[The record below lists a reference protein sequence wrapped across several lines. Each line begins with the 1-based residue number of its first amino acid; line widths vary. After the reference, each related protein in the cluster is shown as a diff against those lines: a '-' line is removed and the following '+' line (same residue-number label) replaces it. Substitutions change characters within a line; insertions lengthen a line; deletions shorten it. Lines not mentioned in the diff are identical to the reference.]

1 METIKIR
8 TNQENYVD
16 YSAAE
21 VARLAGWKKLTLTP
35 KIVEYDGEKVVLMHL
50 GGIDSANGSI
60 LNVDFWPKRS
70 ATAED
75 LAKLPVQ
82 FEDITYRI
90 GIHTEE
96 HFENVVDPETGEEK
110 RKKVVTKHYSQPK
123 FVSYSVDGKDVFF
136 TGKRSVFDENLGH
149 SVWVEDD
156 EEQNEE
162 PKQESTEAPAE
173 EQKEQA

>member
-50 GGIDSANGSI
+50 GGVDSANGSI

-90 GIHTEE
+90 GIHTEK
-96 HFENVVDPETGEEK
+96 HFEDVVDPETGETK

-123 FVSYSVDGKDVFF
+123 FVSYFVDGKEVKF

-149 SVWVEDD
+149 SVWVED
-156 EEQNEE
+156 EEEDS
-162 PKQESTEAPAE
+162 KQESTEAPAE

>member
-21 VARLAGWKKLTLTP
+21 VARLAGWKKLSLTP

-50 GGIDSANGSI
+50 GGVDSANGSV

-82 FEDITYRI
+82 FEDIIYRI

-96 HFENVVDPETGEEK
+96 HFEDVTDPETGEVK
-110 RKKVVTKHYSQPK
+110 RKKVVTRQYSQPK
-123 FVSYSVDGKDVFF
+123 FISYLVDGKEVKF

-149 SVWVEDD
+149 SVWVED
-156 EEQNEE
+156 EEQE
-162 PKQESTEAPAE
+162 QESTEAPAE
-173 EQKEQA
+173 EPKEQA